1 MSQQIHT
8 DREQIQSISASLNK
22 AYSEGQLRKFRVLE
36 LRNSFSEKTTCKV
49 QWGPM
54 MRA

>member
-1 MSQQIHT
+1 MSQHTQT
-8 DREQIQSISASLNK
+8 DREQIQAVTSNLTK
-22 AYSEGQLRKFRVLE
+22 AFSENHLRKFRVME

>member
-1 MSQQIHT
+1 MSQHIDT
-8 DREQIQSISASLNK
+8 DREQIQARAALLSK
-22 AYSEGQLRKFRVLE
+22 AYSENRLGKFRVLE